1 MENGFKRLEKNALGC
16 MYIATFVV
24 SAVILA
30 ILSGVVIYFD
40 LLRIKI
46 IMVVYAV
53 IMVVA
58 ILNVLISTY
67 FRYHIYRYKL
77 DEEALEVIE
86 GYVFVSHNIVP
97 IERIQNIELQQ
108 GPIDRMFGVSKMTI
122 TTGGGEE
129 TVRFVSKEVVEK
141 MSDRLKKK
149 INEIV
154 TDDRED
160 AQDGEE
166 C

>member
-1 MENGFKRLEKNALGC
+1 MENGFKKLEKNALGC
-16 MYIATFVV
+16 MYMATIVV
-24 SAVILA
+24 SAITMA
-30 ILSGVVIYFD
+30 ILSGVVICFD
-40 LLRIKI
+40 LLRIKLILVIYAI
-46 IMVVYAV
+46 IMVVAV
-53 IMVVA
+53 
-58 ILNVLISTY
+58 LNVFISPY
-67 FRYHIYRYKL
+67 FRYHRYRYKL
-77 DEEALEVIE
+77 DEDALEVIE
-86 GYVFVSHNIVP
+86 GYIFVSHNIVP

-129 TVRFVSKEVVEK
+129 TVRFVSKEVAGI
-141 MSDRLKKK
+141 MSDKLKKK

-154 TDDRED
+154 IDDRED

>member
-1 MENGFKRLEKNALGC
+1 MENGFKKLEKNALGC
-16 MYIATFVV
+16 MYTATFVV
-24 SAVILA
+24 SAITLA

-40 LLRIKI
+40 LLRIKLI
-46 IMVVYAV
+46 LVIYAV
-53 IMVVA
+53 IMIVA
-58 ILNVLISTY
+58 ILNVLISPY
-67 FRYHIYRYKL
+67 FRYHRYRYKL
-77 DEEALEVIE
+77 DGDSLEVIE
-86 GYVFVSHNIVP
+86 GYIFISHNIVP

-129 TVRFVSKEVVEK
+129 TVRFVSKEVAGT
-141 MSDRLKKK
+141 MSDKLKKK

-154 TDDRED
+154 IDDRED
-160 AQDGEE
+160 AKDGEE